1 MFESDLLLFHG
12 VHTYHSTSHFDTQVH
27 ADGRKTPSQDEESKD
42 KIDDDLSDSEDSDT
56 EDFKRERVDT
66 GALTR
71 SLHESL
77 ECGHAMIQS
86 ILQNTNLISFKTQS
100 PPSRKR
106 LILEGYVLRAF
117 TPGVTLS
124 YTSNKKVKG
133 GEQFVIRGAAVIMS
147 DLWENQILIECWKP
161 PPELISVRLQL
172 ECELGLEQTCH
183 ILNLLRLRDAVL
195 DWRCTMLLETY
206 KRLRDSSKA
215 MSSAMKELDEFN
227 SNNVKSEAMK
237 NGWCTVATVLDENEI
252 HAYEQRI
259 KREFNSAEYHEK
271 FYKLAVV
278 KAIPKKTPSI
288 HEKIMNDP
296 LLRTPGI
303 PGDRSSRNKR
313 KSNKRRNSKR
323 KSSKSAPDVL
333 TPSKGSTAAHVGDL
347 RSQWANALKT
357 MPSHQRTKLYSNVEH
372 SSIEDLLSDHS
383 SRPSSSRKS
392 GGSSVSSSS
401 SSNSNAKDWLK
412 AFASIDKVVSSDNR
426 PRSGTYRAPPIRRIS
441 SRTSTSSKTHRKNN
455 LSEDSANRLNLS
467 GKHAIFVLGP
477 SAAGKSFLTRSNLRR
492 VLSENAYDP
501 QLAFVSIDGGIM
513 RDASVFWNEMKRLP
527 IQGKKK
533 YAGFSDLFSGYFKPH
548 IGPYVVFERDVVH
561 FNLNR
566 HQHSNT
572 QVQEECVQQSHRKR
586 CKHGDSRD
594 SS

>member
-1 MFESDLLLFHG
+1 M
-12 VHTYHSTSHFDTQVH
+12 
-27 ADGRKTPSQDEESKD
+27 DE
-42 KIDDDLSDSEDSDT
+42 
-56 EDFKRERVDT
+56 
-66 GALTR
+66 
-71 SLHESL
+71 
-77 ECGHAMIQS
+77 C
-86 ILQNTNLISFKTQS
+86 
-100 PPSRKR
+100 
-106 LILEGYVLRAF
+106 
-117 TPGVTLS
+117 
-124 YTSNKKVKG
+124 
-133 GEQFVIRGAAVIMS
+133 
-147 DLWENQILIECWKP
+147 
-161 PPELISVRLQL
+161 
-172 ECELGLEQTCH
+172 
-183 ILNLLRLRDAVL
+183 
-195 DWRCTMLLETY
+195 
-206 KRLRDSSKA
+206 
-215 MSSAMKELDEFN
+215 
-227 SNNVKSEAMK
+227 
-237 NGWCTVATVLDENEI
+237 
-252 HAYEQRI
+252 
-259 KREFNSAEYHEK
+259 
-271 FYKLAVV
+271 
-278 KAIPKKTPSI
+278 
-288 HEKIMNDP
+288 
-296 LLRTPGI
+296 
-303 PGDRSSRNKR
+303 
-313 KSNKRRNSKR
+313 
-323 KSSKSAPDVL
+323 
-333 TPSKGSTAAHVGDL
+333 
-347 RSQWANALKT
+347 
-357 MPSHQRTKLYSNVEH
+357 
-372 SSIEDLLSDHS
+372 
-383 SRPSSSRKS
+383 
-392 GGSSVSSSS
+392 SS
-401 SSNSNAKDWLK
+401 SSNSNAKEWLK